1 MIENVKIIS
10 ELLKV
15 LSNENRLL
23 IVCHLLESPMTVSQ
37 LHQNIN
43 NLTQSALSQ
52 HLAMLKAHKI
62 LDSDKNGLSI
72 TYYIKDDRVRNVMKV
87 LKENYCDC

>member
-37 LHQNIN
+37 LHKNIN